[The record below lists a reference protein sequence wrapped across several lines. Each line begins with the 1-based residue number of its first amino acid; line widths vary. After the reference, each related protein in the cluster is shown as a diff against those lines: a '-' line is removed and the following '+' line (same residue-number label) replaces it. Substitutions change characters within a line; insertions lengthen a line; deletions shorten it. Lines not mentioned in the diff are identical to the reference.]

1 MMHETKLDFFLG
13 SLSPSGFCSYFRKAL
28 PSLTDGTAILLKGGP
43 GCGKSTLLHKTA
55 DVLARQGETLHIIHC
70 AADPD
75 SLDAVLCPARAL
87 AAVDATPPHALEP
100 EYPAAYEQVLCLY
113 DALDAEALQDQRQRL
128 AQLSAQYRLSTE
140 RATRYI
146 TAAGSLVQDSLRV
159 AQCCTDTAKA
169 KAFAKTLA
177 RRYLP
182 AGQGPAREDV
192 RLLSAVTPKGIVF
205 YSETV
210 RRIADTVVILDDEF
224 GAAGKA
230 MMAALREEALARG
243 LSFITCWCP
252 LAPCE
257 KIDHLL
263 FPSLGL
269 AFVTSN
275 PFHPVDL
282 PGQRMLHASRFMNKD
297 ALKLRRKRLRFNKK
311 AAFELL
317 DQASAIQREAK
328 AVHDE
333 LEQIY
338 AEALD
343 LDYLNDLSEAFLS
356 RL

>member
-159 AQCCTDTAKA
+159 AQCCTCLLYTSPWPH
-169 KAFAKTLA
+169 TILEW
-177 RRYLP
+177 
-182 AGQGPAREDV
+182 AGQQP
-192 RLLSAVTPKGIVF
+192 
-205 YSETV
+205 
-210 RRIADTVVILDDEF
+210 
-224 GAAGKA
+224 
-230 MMAALREEALARG
+230 
-243 LSFITCWCP
+243 
-252 LAPCE
+252 
-257 KIDHLL
+257 
-263 FPSLGL
+263 
-269 AFVTSN
+269 
-275 PFHPVDL
+275 
-282 PGQRMLHASRFMNKD
+282 
-297 ALKLRRKRLRFNKK
+297 
-311 AAFELL
+311 
-317 DQASAIQREAK
+317 
-328 AVHDE
+328 
-333 LEQIY
+333 
-338 AEALD
+338 
-343 LDYLNDLSEAFLS
+343 
-356 RL
+356 